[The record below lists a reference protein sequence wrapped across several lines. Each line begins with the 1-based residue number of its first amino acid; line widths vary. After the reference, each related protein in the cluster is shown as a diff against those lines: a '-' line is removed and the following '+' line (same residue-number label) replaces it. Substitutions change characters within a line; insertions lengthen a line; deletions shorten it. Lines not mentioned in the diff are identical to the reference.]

1 VCFCFGR
8 EISIQQLFSA
18 PKYIDVK
25 IIDGGNYVWRFIE
38 FYGEPKWQD
47 RHMSWDKLRELN
59 GQHNLPWLVLGDF
72 NEILFSHEKE
82 GGNPRP
88 QHMMQAFRDSLDDCG
103 LVDLG
108 YSGELFPW
116 KRGRMRQRLERVV
129 GDMAWSNLIPN
140 AIVHNL
146 EYAHSDH
153 RPILVD
159 TEYHRVE
166 DHGRYRPKRF
176 EACWLREEEFRDVVL
191 HAWEDAAVA
200 NPGARVL
207 GKLGHLHEALHV
219 WDRSILKKPKKRIR
233 QVQREFET
241 AVSGAIS
248 DESEAKAKELAE
260 LIELPLE

>member
-1 VCFCFGR
+1 
-8 EISIQQLFSA
+8 
-18 PKYIDVK
+18 
-25 IIDGGNYVWRFIE
+25 
-38 FYGEPKWQD
+38 
-47 RHMSWDKLRELN
+47 
-59 GQHNLPWLVLGDF
+59 
-72 NEILFSHEKE
+72 
-82 GGNPRP
+82 
-88 QHMMQAFRDSLDDCG
+88 MMQAFRDSLDDCG

-200 NPGARVL
+200 NPGAGVL
-207 GKLGHLHEALHV
+207 GKLGHLHEAPHV
-219 WDRSILKKPKKRIR
+219 WDRLILKNQRNGVGKRKGSLKKRP
-233 QVQREFET
+233 VT
-241 AVSGAIS
+241 S